1 MYEEESEEFVM
12 DLVWRRIRPFPPL
25 AAVTQSLRDHC
36 YLENQLLE
44 MLAGW
49 TLFTPETSVKIMLG
63 EHLYED
69 AQHVDGLRARLLE
82 LRARQEDHTPSD
94 ELARLCEEIWK
105 APDTATRLAGAY
117 LVLKPR
123 LAESYF
129 ALARTTEP
137 LVDAPTVRLL
147 NQLGQQETRQVEE
160 ATRQLERLT
169 VTLAAREAVE
179 TLVKRL
185 GDRLESTGGIH
196 SRGADRGSY
205 SFKKAFPRG
214 IVGARE
220 KPFWY
225 AADSSE
231 LPGFQPFTSHRGKIL
246 AMHTLLNGE
255 IGTVERMAKI
265 ITEFPE
271 LPWAMRFA
279 LARQAWDEAR
289 HIGIVA
295 SAVRE
300 LGGEW
305 GLYPFNCTIWKVHV
319 DRPDPLERLA
329 LGNAKF
335 EGQLCSQLRDWIG
348 ICRADGSDTLG
359 EILDFLLA
367 DELPHVR
374 NGKQWL
380 PVVARNDPKRQQAVL
395 AWADTQAAQL
405 MDKFDATSAVREH

>member
-1 MYEEESEEFVM
+1 M
-12 DLVWRRIRPFPPL
+12 DLVWKRIRPFPPL
-25 AAVTQSLRDHC
+25 AAITESLRDYR
-36 YLENQLLE
+36 YLENQLME

-49 TLFTPETSVKIMLG
+49 TLFTPETGVKIMLG
-63 EHLYED
+63 EHLYQD
-69 AQHVDGLRARLLE
+69 AQQVDGLRTRLVE
-82 LRARQEDHTPSD
+82 LRARQEEDSPPTD
-94 ELARLCEEIWK
+94 DIGRLCEEIWK

-117 LVLKPR
+117 RVLKPR
-123 LAESYF
+123 LAESYI
-129 ALARTTEP
+129 ALARATEP
-137 LVDAPTVRLL
+137 LVDAPTARLL
-147 NQLGQQETRQVEE
+147 LLLGQQETRQIDE
-160 ATRQLERLT
+160 AEGQLERLT
-169 VTLAAREAVE
+169 STVASRESVE
-179 TLVKRL
+179 AWVKRL
-185 GDRLESTGGIH
+185 EGLLQSTGGIH
-196 SRGADRGSY
+196 SRGGASEGRGRY
-205 SFKKAFPRG
+205 LFKKEFPRG

-225 AADSSE
+225 AADPSE
-231 LPGFQPFTSHRGKIL
+231 LPASQPFTSHKGKIL

-348 ICRADGSDTLG
+348 ICRADGSHTLG

-380 PVVARNDPKRQQAVL
+380 RVVAKNDPKRQESVL
-395 AWADTQAAQL
+395 AWADAQAARL
-405 MDKFDATSAVREH
+405 MEKFDATSALREH

>member
-1 MYEEESEEFVM
+1 M
-12 DLVWRRIRPFPPL
+12 DLVWKRIQPFPPL
-25 AAVTQSLRDHC
+25 AAITESLRDYR
-36 YLENQLLE
+36 YLETQLME

-69 AQHVDGLRARLLE
+69 AQHVDALRTRLLE
-82 LRARQEDHTPSD
+82 LRARQEDDSPPSD
-94 ELARLCEEIWK
+94 ELGGLCEQIWK
-105 APDTATRLAGAY
+105 APDTATRLAGVY

-123 LAESYF
+123 LAASYM
-129 ALARTTEP
+129 ALAHATEP
-137 LVDAPTVRLL
+137 LVDAPTARLL
-147 NQLGQQETRQVEE
+147 LQVAQQESKQVDEG
-160 ATRQLERLT
+160 ASRLERLNST
-169 VTLAAREAVE
+169 IAARES
-179 TLVKRL
+179 
-185 GDRLESTGGIH
+185 LEVWIKNLSEMFAATGSIH
-196 SRGADRGSY
+196 ARGERGTY
-205 SFKKAFPRG
+205 RFKKEFPRG

-225 AADSSE
+225 AADASE
-231 LPGFQPFTSHRGKIL
+231 LPPARPFTSREGKIL

-265 ITEFPE
+265 ITEFPD

-295 SAVRE
+295 STVRE

-305 GLYPFNCTIWKVHV
+305 GQYPFNCTIWKVHV

-348 ICRADGSDTLG
+348 VCRADGSDTLG

-380 PVVARNDPKRQQAVL
+380 RVVAKDDPKRQESVL
-395 AWADTQAAQL
+395 AWADAQAARL
-405 MDKFDATSAVREH
+405 MEKFDATSALREH

>member
-1 MYEEESEEFVM
+1 M
-12 DLVWRRIRPFPPL
+12 DLVWKRIRPFPPL
-25 AAVTQSLRDHC
+25 NAITESLRDYR
-36 YLENQLLE
+36 YLENQLFE

-63 EHLYED
+63 EHLYQD
-69 AQHVDGLRARLLE
+69 AQHVDGLRTRLVE
-82 LRARQEDHTPSD
+82 LRARQEEDSPPTD
-94 ELARLCEEIWK
+94 DIGRLCEEIWK

-117 LVLKPR
+117 RVLKPR
-123 LAESYF
+123 LAESYL
-129 ALARTTEP
+129 ALARATEP
-137 LVDAPTVRLL
+137 LLDAPTARLL
-147 NQLGQQETRQVEE
+147 LLLGQQETRQIDE
-160 ATRQLERLT
+160 AEGQLERLT
-169 VTLAAREAVE
+169 STVASRESVDAW
-179 TLVKRL
+179 VKRL
-185 GDRLESTGGIH
+185 EGLLQSTGGIQ
-196 SRGADRGSY
+196 SRGGERGRYSY
-205 SFKKAFPRG
+205 KKEFPRG
-214 IVGARE
+214 IIGARE

-225 AADSSE
+225 AADPSE
-231 LPGFQPFTSHRGKIL
+231 LPAFQPFTSHKGKIL

-265 ITEFPE
+265 ITEFPD

-348 ICRADGSDTLG
+348 ICRADGSHTLG

-380 PVVARNDPKRQQAVL
+380 QVVAKNDPKRQEAVL
-395 AWADTQAAQL
+395 AWADAQAARL
-405 MDKFDATSAVREH
+405 MEKFDATSAVREH

>member
-1 MYEEESEEFVM
+1 M
-12 DLVWRRIRPFPPL
+12 DLVWKRIQPFPPL
-25 AAVTQSLRDHC
+25 AAITESLRDYR
-36 YLENQLLE
+36 YLETQLME

-69 AQHVDGLRARLLE
+69 AEHVDGLRARLLE
-82 LRARQEDHTPSD
+82 LRARQEKDSPPSD
-94 ELARLCEEIWK
+94 ELGRLCEEIWK

-117 LVLKPR
+117 LLLKPR
-123 LAESYF
+123 LAASYM
-129 ALARTTEP
+129 ALARATEP
-137 LVDAPTVRLL
+137 LVDAPTARLL
-147 NQLGQQETRQVEE
+147 SRIANQESRQVDEG
-160 ATRQLERLT
+160 ASQLERLT
-169 VTLAAREAVE
+169 STVAARESVAAWLKKLAE
-179 TLVKRL
+179 LFQA
-185 GDRLESTGGIH
+185 SGGIH
-196 SRGADRGSY
+196 ARGERGRY
-205 SFKKAFPRG
+205 QFKKEFPRG

-225 AADSSE
+225 AADPSE
-231 LPGFQPFTSHRGKIL
+231 LPKFQPFTSRAGKIL

-265 ITEFPE
+265 ITEFPD

-295 SAVRE
+295 STVRE

-335 EGQLCSQLRDWIG
+335 EGQLCSQLRDWIA
-348 ICRADGSDTLG
+348 ICRADGSHTLG

-380 PVVARNDPKRQQAVL
+380 QVVARNDPKRQESVL
-395 AWADTQAAQL
+395 AWADAQAARL
-405 MDKFDATSAVREH
+405 MEKFDATSAVREH

>member
-1 MYEEESEEFVM
+1 M
-12 DLVWRRIRPFPPL
+12 DLVWKRIRVFPPL
-25 AAVTQSLRDHC
+25 AAVAQSLRDYR
-36 YLENQLLE
+36 YLENQLME

-49 TLFTPETSVKIMLG
+49 TLFIPETSIKIMLG

-69 AQHVDGLRARLLE
+69 AQHVDGLRARLLD
-82 LRARQEDHTPSD
+82 LRTQQDQDSPPSD
-94 ELARLCEEIWK
+94 EIARLCEEIWK
-105 APDTATRLAGAY
+105 APDTASRLAGAY
-117 LVLKPR
+117 LLLKPR
-123 LAESYF
+123 LADSYL
-129 ALARTTEP
+129 ALSRAVEP
-137 LVDAPTVRLL
+137 LVDAPTARLL
-147 NQLGQQETRQVEE
+147 LRLGEQESRQIEQGVQ
-160 ATRQLERLT
+160 QLERLSIT
-169 VTLAAREAVE
+169 AASRESIDAW
-179 TLVKRL
+179 LKK
-185 GDRLESTGGIH
+185 LEGMMDAAGGIH
-196 SRGADRGSY
+196 TRRERGSY
-205 SFKKAFPRG
+205 SFRKEFPRG

-225 AADSSE
+225 AADLSE
-231 LPGFQPFTSHRGKIL
+231 LPPFEPFTTHKGKIQ
-246 AMHTLLNGE
+246 AMHTLLSGE

-265 ITEFPE
+265 LTEFPD
-271 LPWAMRFA
+271 LPWPMRFA

-295 SAVRE
+295 STVRE

-305 GLYPFNCTIWKVHV
+305 GLYPFNCAVWKVHV

-348 ICRADGSDTLG
+348 ICRADGSHTLG

-380 PVVARNDPKRQQAVL
+380 QVVAKDDPKRREAVL
-395 AWADTQAAQL
+395 AWADAQAAKL
-405 MDKFDATSAVREH
+405 MEKFDATAAIREH

>member
-1 MYEEESEEFVM
+1 M
-12 DLVWRRIRPFPPL
+12 DLVWKRIRPFPPL
-25 AAVTQSLRDHC
+25 AAITESLRDYR

-49 TLFTPETSVKIMLG
+49 TLFTPETNVKIMLG

-69 AQHVDGLRARLLE
+69 AQHVDGLRTRLLE
-82 LRARQEDHTPSD
+82 LRARQEEDSPPSD
-94 ELARLCEEIWK
+94 EIGRLCEQIWK
-105 APDTATRLAGAY
+105 APDTATRLAGVY
-117 LVLKPR
+117 RFLKPR
-123 LAESYF
+123 LAESYL
-129 ALARTTEP
+129 ALARATEP
-137 LVDAPTVRLL
+137 LVDAPTARLL
-147 NQLGQQETRQVEE
+147 AHMGQQEMRQIDE
-160 ATRQLERLT
+160 AEQQLERLAST
-169 VTLAAREAVE
+169 VASRESVDAW
-179 TLVKRL
+179 VKE
-185 GDRLESTGGIH
+185 LEDQLRSPSGIH
-196 SRGADRGSY
+196 ARGQRGRY
-205 SFKKAFPRG
+205 LFKKEFPRG

-225 AADSSE
+225 ASDPSE
-231 LPGFQPFTSHRGKIL
+231 LPAFQPFTSRQGKIL

-265 ITEFPE
+265 ITEFPD

-348 ICRADGSDTLG
+348 ICRADGSQTLG

-380 PVVARNDPKRQQAVL
+380 QVVAKNDPQRQESVL
-395 AWADTQAAQL
+395 AWADAQAARL
-405 MDKFDATSAVREH
+405 MEKFDATSAVREH